1 MNMEVQPLRAEQVE
15 CLLFG
20 GPQESPKESK
30 SSIKYMAAI
39 FFPKKTIILVI

>member
-30 SSIKYMAAI
+30 STIKYMAAI
-39 FFPKKTIILVI
+39 FFRKRPLFW